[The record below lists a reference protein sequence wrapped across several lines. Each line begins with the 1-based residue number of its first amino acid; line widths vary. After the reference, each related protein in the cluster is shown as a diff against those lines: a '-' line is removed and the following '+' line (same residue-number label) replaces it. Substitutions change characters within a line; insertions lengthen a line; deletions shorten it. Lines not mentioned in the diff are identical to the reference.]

1 MNEEKYH
8 ALLKHENIVQYFF
21 SWEETQTYIDQERIN
36 NWIEYKTGC
45 SASDPDSEL
54 SSSQESTTMRGPQHP
69 QLQDVFCYKEIDY
82 LYIVI

>member
-45 SASDPDSEL
+45 SASDPA
-54 SSSQESTTMRGPQHP
+54 MRGPQHP